1 MLFKPVA
8 AISVEYIPVLWTADL
23 VGDTIDPT
31 GQTAGQ
37 PQLPVQFAVPV
48 SSGDPNHPA
57 EPALWYTATWLTAA
71 DVTVAG
77 YVALCPVGP
86 TGGSPAGQVQLT
98 AGLVYD
104 VWSKIT
110 GSTEAPAKFAGQQ
123 PVY

>member
-1 MLFKPVA
+1 MPFHPIA
-8 AISVEYIPVLWTADL
+8 AISVEYIPVLWTAEL
-23 VGDTIDPT
+23 AGDNTDPT

-37 PQLPVQFAVPV
+37 PQLPVQFAVPL
-48 SSGDPNHPA
+48 SSGNPAAPA
-57 EPALWYTATWLTAA
+57 EPAVWYTATWLTAA

-86 TGGSPAGQVQLT
+86 TVGSPAGQVQLT
-98 AGLVYD
+98 AGLTYD